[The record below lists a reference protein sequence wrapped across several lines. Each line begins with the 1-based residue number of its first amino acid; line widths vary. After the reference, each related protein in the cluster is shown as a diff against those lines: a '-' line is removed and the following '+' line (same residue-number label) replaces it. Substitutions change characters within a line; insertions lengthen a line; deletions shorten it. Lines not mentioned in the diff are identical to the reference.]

1 MIRCHPQARECPEC
15 CGTSAGKGMCL
26 ENGGGVHAG
35 TRKEEPVTKRL
46 CRDPSLAPGW
56 TVYWRPLVASL
67 IFIFHLVRNSF

>member
-1 MIRCHPQARECPEC
+1 MSRVLWDLGREGNVPRD
-15 CGTSAGKGMCL
+15 
-26 ENGGGVHAG
+26 NGGGVHAG